1 VAGRP
6 HFCRAGCCAGV
17 LADDRR
23 AAEEAL
29 GDALAAVRD
38 PWEPETTA
46 RNLRLIRDVRSK
58 RGHDVAWIEAVERE
72 LHAHTTPRRT
82 EVPGD
87 QFRLAP
93 VPHVF
98 TGTEAVSVFS

>member
-1 VAGRP
+1 MPR
-6 HFCRAGCCAGV
+6 CWSLCV

-72 LHAHTTPRRT
+72 LQRAH
-82 EVPGD
+82 D
-87 QFRLAP
+87 AP
-93 VPHVF
+93 THR
-98 TGTEAVSVFS
+98 GTR